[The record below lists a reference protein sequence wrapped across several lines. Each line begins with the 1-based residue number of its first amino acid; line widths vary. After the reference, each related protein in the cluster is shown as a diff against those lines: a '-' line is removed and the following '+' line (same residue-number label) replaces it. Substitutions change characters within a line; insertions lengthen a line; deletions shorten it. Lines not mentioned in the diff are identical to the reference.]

1 MAGSGIGDEGS
12 EGSGGGLRDLCCYE
26 ARRIHC
32 EEGVVGVS
40 ELVCKTVYGWKE
52 AVSPHLAAE
61 REGAMVEDDSLREAL
76 QGFLAGGY
84 CGGNEGVWTVLE
96 TAGGVASP
104 GPSGTLQC
112 DLYRCVL
119 IPCVYFV
126 GSGYMF

>member
-12 EGSGGGLRDLCCYE
+12 EGSGGGLRDLCWYE

-32 EEGVVGVS
+32 KEGVVGVS

-76 QGFLAGGY
+76 QGFLAGRY

-126 GSGYMF
+126 GSDYMF